1 MSNKTEYE
9 VRYAVG
15 QREVKGYD
23 TTELR
28 DTFLVDKLMTP
39 GKVYWVYSHY
49 ERFMLGSAVPTD
61 SPLVLETL
69 DALKAEHF
77 LDRRELGTLTLAVAV
92 PFC

>member
-28 DTFLVDKLMTP
+28 DTFLADKLM
-39 GKVYWVYSHY
+39 
-49 ERFMLGSAVPTD
+49 
-61 SPLVLETL
+61 
-69 DALKAEHF
+69 
-77 LDRRELGTLTLAVAV
+77 
-92 PFC
+92 